1 MEDKMKETNNKI
13 EYNTAV
19 KSQVLEAELK
29 PVAKKVE
36 VDTSNAVA
44 APVTK
49 RNLVSSNLSASNLNV
64 RKSPNGPVLTVLTPN
79 MECELLDDSM
89 RKEWVKIKVKD
100 NSTIG
105 YVMTRHL
112 KVVKEEV
119 E

>member
-1 MEDKMKETNNKI
+1 MKETNNKI
-13 EYNTAV
+13 EYNTPV

-29 PVAKKVE
+29 PVIEKAE
-36 VDTSNAVA
+36 VDTSGAVA

-49 RNLVSSNLSASNLNV
+49 RKLVRSNLSASNLNV
-64 RKSPNGPVLTVLTPN
+64 RKSPNGPILTVLTPN

-105 YVMTRHL
+105 YVMTHHL
-112 KVVKEEV
+112 KVAKEEV

>member
-19 KSQVLEAELK
+19 KSQVLEAALK
-29 PVAKKVE
+29 PVEKVE

-49 RNLVSSNLSASNLNV
+49 RKLVSSNLSASNLNV

-89 RKEWVKIKVKD
+89 RKEWAKIKVKD

>member
-1 MEDKMKETNNKI
+1 MEDKMKETNNKV

-29 PVAKKVE
+29 PVVGKVE
-36 VDTSNAVA
+36 VNTSDAVA

-49 RNLVSSNLSASNLNV
+49 RKLVSSNLSASNLNV
-64 RKSPNGPVLTVLTPN
+64 RETPNGPILTVLTPN